1 MGNFKETIRLFRVQ
15 VLDTRL
21 PISSVSDHTRPHRR
35 AYALRQAELRARLH
49 STLAPRPWRR
59 AGPPE
64 PTYAPWPRAP
74 PALHAGVHAPEQVLR
89 CNEKLTHVRG
99 SYCTEPTCLRV
110 NFYHWKEKGETHF
123 IYFILLILIIYFL
136 VKPIYK
142 SNTLKVCKFKS

>member
-1 MGNFKETIRLFRVQ
+1 MPAYTLRWRLGHGDEQ
-15 VLDTRL
+15 VRL
-21 PISSVSDHTRPHRR
+21 S
-35 AYALRQAELRARLH
+35 
-49 STLAPRPWRR
+49 
-59 AGPPE
+59 

-110 NFYHWKEKGETHF
+110 NFYHGKEKGETHF

-142 SNTLKVCKFKS
+142 SNTLKICKFKVELLYLKFCEVELVFVKESNTSTYITSYYFW